1 MTRAASPGRRAV
13 PRSRTVFAGKLHADV
28 AKAAVSSPMGRRAS
42 MRAEESAVEAQAPA
56 TAFEKAIRSR
66 AGTRD
71 DDDAAPP
78 PPPEPAAEEEEEEE
92 EEEDDDDEADAEA
105 RYENARRGFAAD
117 EGGAQDLVRSKKRG
131 DAVRWRER
139 DAKRKAGRL
148 PHRQRE
154 TCSRLHRDGARQSK
168 RRERARAA
176 RESEELAT
184 LASGK
189 FRMTGRSKALA
200 RHVQPRGRA
209 GASIHERL
217 HDEHD
222 ELVAARAR
230 VSKLRAESKE
240 RERDWLCP
248 KCGHANG
255 PAALACQR
263 VVGFRVNLQDACP
276 SSWAWADETSGN
288 RFGGPR
294 NVVRCD
300 MARPDVGKPT
310 ICAPKSRRLID
321 AWRRGSTK
329 TQSRSFSP
337 RNAPENVWDDLY
349 HHAFE
354 PALCRLAP
362 SDRKDD
368 AELTFEPKIDEHSK
382 AIVREKAVVDAIL
395 QVLDGDDARDAADAS
410 TTAAAAAE
418 AAYAAA
424 ISSAPLP
431 VKAGDEIH
439 ERLYRESFLKAAK
452 IERCDDATGQYPFKP
467 DIGTARYRAATATS
481 QRALDARLMT
491 SQLAKNRPRDDA
503 SPRDAKT
510 GQRLYE
516 PLVASRGPLGTP
528 HHRQADALPERGSIH
543 GSLHRDE
550 TSVARRRDDLGR
562 SALLTAREDASR
574 SHVSDR
580 SRLMLES
587 MRYAA
592 YADMWRELGAP
603 RSASPSRG
611 PELAEPPSSED
622 SGSGAGSRDFA
633 GGGDD
638 ETRGSDELAAD
649 VAATPDYGAA
659 LEKTLDPARA
669 SARSL
674 RCCGA
679 ELAATAAKV
688 LEDAAGAALDFEAF
702 CFAMEAAVPRGGPT
716 SRLFARPA
724 RSDAAAV
731 SRRLAAAASG
741 DDDELTFAPALS
753 KRAGAKLDPAR
764 KRVDPAKVEEHLLTY
779 AAKYAKQREDRE
791 KALRDEEAAHCTFM
805 PKVTKKAAAFS
816 GDYPLVRKYG
826 GAPSSAA
833 PDAADV

>member
-1 MTRAASPGRRAV
+1 MSGP
-13 PRSRTVFAGKLHADV
+13 PRMIVEIVFADDRTEHIEVRDGDDPGHLAREFLGRFGLPDTYEDVLKTQIEASIAEDERQRKLHADV

-66 AGTRD
+66 TPRD
-71 DDDAAPP
+71 DDGGAAP

-92 EEEDDDDEADAEA
+92 TTTTTTRPTRRRATRA
-105 RYENARRGFAAD
+105 R
-117 EGGAQDLVRSKKRG
+117 GGAS
-131 DAVRWRER
+131 
-139 DAKRKAGRL
+139 
-148 PHRQRE
+148 PP
-154 TCSRLHRDGARQSK
+154 T
-168 RRERARAA
+168 RAA
-176 RESEELAT
+176 RRTSSA
-184 LASGK
+184 
-189 FRMTGRSKALA
+189 
-200 RHVQPRGRA
+200 RGRA

-222 ELVAARAR
+222 ELVAARACR
-230 VSKLRAESKE
+230 SSAESAS
-240 RERDWLCP
+240 ERDWLCP

-395 QVLDGDDARDAADAS
+395 QVLTATTPRRGGAS

-562 SALLTAREDASR
+562 SALLTAKEDASR

-592 YADMWRELGAP
+592 YADIFRV
-603 RSASPSRG
+603 R
-611 PELAEPPSSED
+611 
-622 SGSGAGSRDFA
+622 AGSRDRGRRRRRDA
-633 GGGDD
+633 
-638 ETRGSDELAAD
+638 GSDELAAD

-659 LEKTLDPARA
+659 LEKTLDPRVRA
-669 SARSL
+669 VA

-679 ELAATAAKV
+679 ELAAAAAKV

-702 CFAMEAAVPRGGPT
+702 CFAMEAAVPRAGRRAASSRGP
-716 SRLFARPA
+716 R
-724 RSDAAAV
+724 DAAAV

-779 AAKYAKQREDRE
+779 APNAKQRGPR
-791 KALRDEEAAHCTFM
+791 KAPRRGGRALHLHAQGDEEGRRLL
-805 PKVTKKAAAFS
+805 

-833 PDAADV
+833 PDAADA